1 MEGITRPPG
10 QSIQEFTQGAAA
22 QSQTNQPAA
31 TDTQKAAQNNKS
43 KRKVKQLR
51 YPTETLTETSDYM
64 QIQVVKYTPPGIG
77 IQDGEAFLAGKLQ
90 GSIGFKGAQT
100 SETENRKRAKEKTLA
115 YIQLPIPTS
124 VKDVNQANW
133 DKGEL
138 SVVGQLAGGLIK
150 QFMKNPSGKVL
161 PDMASFTGA
170 MNVIGNA
177 ARGLSGSAGGI
188 VNVGQ
193 DALTTLA
200 INMIPGANISF
211 SEFQA
216 RTRGIVLN
224 PNMEFLFKGPALR
237 EFSFF
242 YTFVARNPQEGEVI
256 KQIIRTFKQSMAPR
270 SNIDALGGDQLFGAF
285 LQSPD
290 VFKIR
295 YMSGNKEHP
304 FLNKFKFCALTRCDI
319 NYNAAGEGY
328 VSYED
333 GTPIIM
339 TMGLTFNELTPVYN
353 EDYDSEFGRGGV
365 GF

>member
-1 MEGITRPPG
+1 MVRDPNLGETPR
-10 QSIQEFTQGAAA
+10 ERTQRLAREA
-22 QSQTNQPAA
+22 QSNKPAA
-31 TDTQKAAQNNKS
+31 TDTQKAAEKNKN

-77 IQDGEAFLAGKLQ
+77 IQGGDAFLAGKLQ

-115 YIQLPIPTS
+115 YIQLPIPAKLGDS
-124 VKDVNQANW
+124 NKANW
-133 DKGEL
+133 NKGEL
-138 SVVGQLAGGLIK
+138 NVVGQLAGGLVQ
-150 QFMKNPSGKVL
+150 QFMKNPDGKAI
-161 PDMASFTGA
+161 PDLASIQGA
-170 MNVIGNA
+170 IGVA
-177 ARGLSGSAGGI
+177 GRALQGLGSQAGGLMG
-188 VNVGQ
+188 VGQ
-193 DALTTLA
+193 DALTTFA

-224 PNMEFLFKGPALR
+224 PNMEFLFNGPELR
-237 EFSFF
+237 QFSFF

-256 KQIIRTFKQSMAPR
+256 KQIIRTFKQSMSPR
-270 SNIDALGGDQLFGAF
+270 SNIDVFGSDQLFGAF

-290 VFKIR
+290 IFKIR

-304 FLNKFKFCALTRCDI
+304 FLNKFKFCALTNMEV

-333 GTPIIM
+333 GTPVIM
-339 TMGLTFNELTPVYN
+339 TMGLSFSELTPVYN